1 MKATTK
7 ITCNQCPA
15 LKIIKRKIMDKKRID
30 RRTWVFYCTGFK
42 GDLFMGVIET
52 KNQDL
57 HNKELPDIIPP
68 FVCKRRQE
76 ARKAGIENK
85 FELQIN

>member
-1 MKATTK
+1 
-7 ITCNQCPA
+7 
-15 LKIIKRKIMDKKRID
+15 MDKKRID

-57 HNKELPDIIPP
+57 HNKELPDIKASWDCPL
-68 FVCKRRQE
+68 RQKE
-76 ARKAGIENK
+76 RIKGNESK
-85 FELQIN
+85 FELSIN